1 MGRNTPT
8 LTFNIEERAYGS
20 LGSAGTDVMT
30 SDLQASATGQDRT
43 GSGLGNAAI
52 AAQAHL
58 VFVTDTSAASD
69 DDDVDFITIFV
80 TYSF

>member
-20 LGSAGTDVMT
+20 LGSAG
-30 SDLQASATGQDRT
+30 
-43 GSGLGNAAI
+43 
-52 AAQAHL
+52 
-58 VFVTDTSAASD
+58 
-69 DDDVDFITIFV
+69 FV